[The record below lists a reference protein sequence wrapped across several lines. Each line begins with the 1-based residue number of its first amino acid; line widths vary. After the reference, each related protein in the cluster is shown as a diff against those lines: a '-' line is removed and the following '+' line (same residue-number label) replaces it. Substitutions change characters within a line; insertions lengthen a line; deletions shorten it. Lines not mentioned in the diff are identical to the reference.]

1 MKEVQAITTRPVLGW
16 WQLKITMKTRIKEYR
31 TKHNLTQEKLAD
43 MVGVRR
49 ETIIFLE
56 QGKYNPSLKLAHSV
70 AKALQAT
77 IDEVFLFDD
86 D

>member
-1 MKEVQAITTRPVLGW
+1 
-16 WQLKITMKTRIKEYR
+16 MKTKIKERR
-31 TKHNLTQEKLAD
+31 TKHNLTQEKLAE

-49 ETIIFLE
+49 ETIIYLE
-56 QGKYNPSLKLAHSV
+56 QGKYNPSLRLAHNV

-77 IDEVFLFDD
+77 IDEVFIFDD

>member
-1 MKEVQAITTRPVLGW
+1 MI
-16 WQLKITMKTRIKEYR
+16 MKTKIKEYR
-31 TKHNLTQEKLAD
+31 TKNNLTQEKLAE

-49 ETIIFLE
+49 ETIIYLE
-56 QGKYNPSLKLAHSV
+56 QGKYNPSLRLAHNV

-77 IDEVFLFDD
+77 IDEVFIFDD